1 LQDNPSAGFE
11 NSPGIFFLGHRQVVE
26 DSIVR

>member
-11 NSPGIFFLGHRQVVE
+11 SSPGIFFLGHRQVVE

>member
-1 LQDNPSAGFE
+1 LKANPSDGFE
-11 NSPGIFFLGHRQVVE
+11 SSPGIFFLGDRQVVE